1 LRQPKTS
8 RSEFSQPPSNEIE
21 NTSKG
26 EYKMHTQIT
35 QNTSEY
41 RDIPVAALTESA
53 SNPRKRFDENR
64 LNELAASF
72 KTQGVLAPLLVREL
86 DDSRYEVIAGARR
99 LRAAKLA
106 ELEKVPV
113 RVVKLT
119 DAEAIE
125 AQCVENLQ
133 REDIHPLEEALG
145 FKSLLELG
153 EPYNI
158 AHTAARAGK
167 SEAFIYGRLKL
178 ADLIPPVAEAFL
190 KDEITIGH
198 ALLIAKLQASQ
209 QQEAFAAAFRGM
221 WTSEGNSQVLIPVR
235 ELAAWIESNI
245 LLQLAS
251 VPFDKQD
258 ETLIPAAGSCANCPK
273 RTGFNKLLFADVRKD
288 SCTDP
293 NCFRTKVDAHISR
306 TIETKPELVKIS
318 SAWNTREGAPLGR
331 NGYVELQIKKPKA
344 NGSAAKQPA
353 IQRPCKKMTEAIVM
367 DGGNRGQIVRVCVDP
382 ACRVHHVNTPSP
394 KQVERERVEER
405 KRIEKEK
412 LAITTRHRVLA
423 TILQRVSP
431 PLKKADLLAIAHYL
445 IGHLS
450 YSQVPALAKRH
461 KVEPKK
467 DSAAQELLAKQVGT
481 YDEAE
486 LCKLLLEISLLDSA
500 YQRSIGSRD
509 DVLMDA
515 AKRYRVDAEK
525 LQKAVAEELAAKQDK
540 KTKGKAQPKSHTTAV

>member
-1 LRQPKTS
+1 
-8 RSEFSQPPSNEIE
+8 
-21 NTSKG
+21 
-26 EYKMHTQIT
+26 MHTHVT
-35 QNTSEY
+35 QKTTEY
-41 RDIPVAALTESA
+41 HDVPVTALTESA
-53 SNPRKRFDENR
+53 SNPRKRFDESS
-64 LNELAASF
+64 LSELAASF

-86 DDSRYEVIAGARR
+86 GESKYEVIAGARR

-106 ELEKVPV
+106 ELDKVPV

-133 REDIHPLEEALG
+133 REDIHPLEEAMG

-158 AHTAARAGK
+158 AHIAARAAK
-167 SEAFIYGRLKL
+167 SEAYIYGRLKL
-178 ADLIPPVAEAFL
+178 GDLIPPVAEAFL
-190 KDEITIGH
+190 KDQITIGH

-209 QQEAFAAAFRGM
+209 QQEAFAAAFR
-221 WTSEGNSQVLIPVR
+221 
-235 ELAAWIESNI
+235 ESNI

-258 ETLIPAAGSCANCPK
+258 ETLVPAAGSCVNCPK
-273 RTGFNKLLFADVRKD
+273 RTGFNKLLFAEVRKD

-293 NCFRTKVDAHISR
+293 NCFRVKVDAHIAKAM
-306 TIETKPELVKIS
+306 EKKPDLVQIS

-331 NGYVELQIKKPKA
+331 SRYVELQIKK
-344 NGSAAKQPA
+344 AKTK
-353 IQRPCKKMTEAIVM
+353 PCDKMTEAIVM
-367 DGGNRGQIVRVCVDP
+367 DGGNRGQTIKVCADP
-382 ACRVHHVNTPSP
+382 ACRVHHPDTPSP
-394 KQVERERVEER
+394 QQVERERAEER

-412 LAITTRHRVLA
+412 LAITTRHRILA
-423 TILQRVSP
+423 TILQRVTA

-450 YSQVPALAKRH
+450 YSQVPALAKRR
-461 KVEPKK
+461 KVEAKK
-467 DSAAQELLAKQVGT
+467 DSASAQELLAKQADT
-481 YDEAE
+481 YDESE

-500 YQRSIGSRD
+500 YQRSTASRD

-515 AKRYRVDAEK
+515 AKRYRVDTEK
-525 LQKAVAEELAAKQDK
+525 LQKAVAEELAAKRNK
-540 KTKGKAQPKSHTTAV
+540 KTKATAKPNGRKTAA